1 MTIASTEANVAQL
14 VVRLICNQ
22 TVGGSS
28 PSVGSTP
35 TIGKTAFQIPIVH
48 NLSMV
53 ECNIDARGKAARFVG
68 GLASIA
74 GAFVLAAL
82 LLTETL
88 TLDFGWYAVAGAVFG
103 GAFAIFEARA
113 GWCIVRALGFKTPL

>member
-1 MTIASTEANVAQL
+1 MIASTEANVAQL

-28 PSVGSTP
+28 PSVGSTA
-35 TIGKTAFQIPIVH
+35 TIGKTAFQILIVC
-48 NLSMV
+48 LSMV

>member
-1 MTIASTEANVAQL
+1 VCFSI
-14 VVRLICNQ
+14 
-22 TVGGSS
+22 
-28 PSVGSTP
+28 
-35 TIGKTAFQIPIVH
+35 
-48 NLSMV
+48 MV
-53 ECNIDARGKAARFVG
+53 ECNIDAKGKAARFVG

>member
-1 MTIASTEANVAQL
+1 MIASTEANVAQL

-28 PSVGSTP
+28 PSVGSTA
-35 TIGKTAFQIPIVH
+35 TIGKTAFQILIVWFH
-48 NLSMV
+48 AMV

>member
-1 MTIASTEANVAQL
+1 MIASTEANVAQL

-28 PSVGSTP
+28 PSVGSTA
-35 TIGKTAFQIPIVH
+35 TIGKTAFQILIVCFH
-48 NLSMV
+48 IMV
-53 ECNIDARGKAARFVG
+53 ECNIDAKGKAARFVG

-88 TLDFGWYAVAGAVFG
+88 TLDFGWYAVAAAVFG